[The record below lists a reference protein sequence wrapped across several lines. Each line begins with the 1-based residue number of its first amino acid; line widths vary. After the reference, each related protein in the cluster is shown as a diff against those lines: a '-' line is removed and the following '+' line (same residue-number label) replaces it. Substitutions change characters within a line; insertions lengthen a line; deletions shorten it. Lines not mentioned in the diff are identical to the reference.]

1 MKDRLC
7 VDVFTIVQHFQSVP
21 GCGIKCRIPLMDNNK
36 CKLYGSQNISC
47 ENVTFGQ
54 YDNKVPLN
62 TFFSCKTHSEIIIGN
77 REWMN
82 RNGIVI
88 SQETKNEME
97 DEERTGNTSVLC
109 AVDNQLCCMISI
121 SDTIK
126 PEAFLAVQCLK
137 KQGINVILLTGD
149 NRITANKIAA
159 SVGIKEVYAEVLPS
173 HKVATIQKLQDNGNI
188 VAMVIF
194 SLYIYSTMNFY
205 K

>member
-1 MKDRLC
+1 MEN
-7 VDVFTIVQHFQSVP
+7 I
-21 GCGIKCRIPLMDNNK
+21 N
-36 CKLYGSQNISC
+36 CKLYGSHNISC
-47 ENVTFGQ
+47 EDVGYNK
-54 YDNKVPLN
+54 YDNKASLD
-62 TFFSCKTHSEIIIGN
+62 TFFSCKTHSEIVIGN

-88 SQETKNEME
+88 SQKTKDQME

-126 PEAFLAVQCLK
+126 PEASLAVQCLK

-149 NRITANKIAA
+149 NKITANKIAA
-159 SVGIKEVYAEVLPS
+159 LVGIQDVYAEVLPS
-173 HKVATIQKLQDNGNI
+173 HKVATIQKLQENGNI

-194 SLYIYSTMNFY
+194 F
-205 K
+205 KFF